1 MTSSM
6 GDENDAAQ
14 GTLLTDA
21 ALSEGSAQIYDLQRS
36 VAAQRIP
43 RIK

>member
-14 GTLLTDA
+14 RALVTDVAVLEGLT
-21 ALSEGSAQIYDLQRS
+21 QIYDLQRS
-36 VAAQRIP
+36 VAAQRIFG
-43 RIK
+43 IK